1 MEIMKL
7 GTQWL
12 ELWVIYS
19 EFEHEMSSPTK
30 VPGGGGKIV
39 KRNFKV
45 VNSRQGWLK
54 IVDLN

>member
-1 MEIMKL
+1 MKL